1 MGGTLHGRVVVVMG
15 AGTAYGRAVAL
26 ALGRAGATVLAA
38 DRDPD
43 LAEDTAA
50 AIREDGGW
58 GEGFAVEPCDGRGV
72 RAMASATVQHL
83 GRIDACVVAPL
94 PPPPGNLVDAPDDR
108 WHAFLGEALIA
119 PHVAI
124 QACVREMLAGHH
136 PGDIILVAPPDEP
149 GAAAMVR
156 ANVLALARWWAA
168 ELADTPIRVEALEPR
183 AEPAPVT
190 LHALVAVA
198 CLGIDAPGVSAL
210 FAAGAI

>member
-1 MGGTLHGRVVVVMG
+1 MGGPLDGKVVVVMG
-15 AGTAYGRAVAL
+15 AGAGYGRAVARTV
-26 ALGRAGATVLAA
+26 GRAGATILAA

-94 PPPPGNLVDAPDDR
+94 PPPPGSLVDATDER
-108 WHAFLGEALIA
+108 WHAFLEEALIA
-119 PHVAI
+119 PQVAI
-124 QACVREMLAGHH
+124 QACVREMLAGRH
-136 PGDIILVAPPDEP
+136 PGDIILVAPPEEP
-149 GAAAMVR
+149 GASAMVR

-168 ELADTPIRVEALEPR
+168 DLASTAIHVEALEPR
-183 AEPAPVT
+183 PDPAPAS
-190 LHALVAVA
+190 LHAFVAVA
-198 CLGIDAPGVSAL
+198 CVGIDAEGVSAL